1 MMSADYHNSFRNQV
15 TVPDEKIDLLHA
27 SLLIAAEVYPS
38 LNIACYESRFDEW
51 ATAIRQQLP
60 DDARPGTEVLLAALN
75 RYLFDELGFSGNTD
89 DYYDPRN
96 SYMNEVLDRRRGI
109 PITLSVIYIELGRR
123 LGLRLYGVSFP
134 GHFLVKLRY
143 GGGELVLDPFHGG
156 ISLSEDDLT
165 KRLLEVFQSEVDDL
179 SPFLVAANNREI
191 LVRMLLNL
199 KGIYHNQGETEKT
212 LDIVNKILILDPSLD
227 SQYRD
232 RGLLLYSLE
241 CYHSALED
249 LRKYLQS
256 QPQADDTEMIRQLI
270 IGLQSEYGRLN

>member
-1 MMSADYHNSFRNQV
+1 MSVDNHKSFRSQV

-27 SLLIAAEVYPS
+27 SLLIAAEIYPS
-38 LNIACYESRFDEW
+38 LNIACYVSRLDEW
-51 ATAIRQQLP
+51 ATAIRQQFP
-60 DDARPGTEVLLAALN
+60 DDAQPGTEILLAALN
-75 RYLFDELGFSGNTD
+75 RFLFDELGFYGNTD

-156 ISLSEDDLT
+156 ISLSKNELT
-165 KRLLEVFQSEVDDL
+165 ERLLEVFESEVNDL
-179 SPFLVAANNREI
+179 SPFLAAANNREI

-199 KGIYHNQGETEKT
+199 KGIYHKQGETEKT
-212 LDIVNKILILDPSLD
+212 LDVVNKILILDPSLD

-249 LRKYLQS
+249 LRSYLQA
-256 QPQADDTEMIRQLI
+256 QPEADDTEMIRELI
-270 IGLQSEYGRLN
+270 IGLQSEYGHLN

>member
-1 MMSADYHNSFRNQV
+1 MSVDNYKSFRRQV
-15 TVPDEKIDLLHA
+15 TVPDEKINLLRA
-27 SLLIAAEVYPS
+27 SLLIAAEIYPA
-38 LNIACYESRFDEW
+38 LDIACYVSRIDEW
-51 ATAIRQQLP
+51 ATTIRQQLP
-60 DDARPGTEVLLAALN
+60 DDAQPATEVLLAALN
-75 RYLFDELGFSGNTD
+75 RFLFDELGFYGNTD

-156 ISLSEDDLT
+156 ISLSKNELT
-165 KRLLEVFQSEVDDL
+165 ERLLEVFEAEVNDL
-179 SPFLVAANNREI
+179 SPFLAAANNREI

-199 KGIYHNQGETEKT
+199 KGIYHKQGETEKT
-212 LDIVNKILILDPSLD
+212 LDVVNKILILDPSLD

-249 LRKYLQS
+249 LRNYLQA
-256 QPQADDTEMIRQLI
+256 QPEADDSEMIRELI
-270 IGLQSEYGRLN
+270 IGLQSEYGHLN

>member
-1 MMSADYHNSFRNQV
+1 MSVDNYKSFRRQV
-15 TVPDEKIDLLHA
+15 TVPDEKINLLRA
-27 SLLIAAEVYPS
+27 SLLIAAEIYPA
-38 LNIACYESRFDEW
+38 LDIACYVSRIDEW

-60 DDARPGTEVLLAALN
+60 DDAQPATEVLLAALN
-75 RYLFDELGFSGNTD
+75 RFLFDELGFYGNTD

-156 ISLSEDDLT
+156 ISLSKNELT
-165 KRLLEVFQSEVDDL
+165 ERLLEVFEAEVNDL
-179 SPFLVAANNREI
+179 SPFLAAANNREI

-199 KGIYHNQGETEKT
+199 KGIYHKQGETEKT
-212 LDIVNKILILDPSLD
+212 LDVVNKILILDPSLD

-249 LRKYLQS
+249 LRNYLQA
-256 QPQADDTEMIRQLI
+256 QPEADDSEMIRELI
-270 IGLQSEYGRLN
+270 IGLQSEYGHLN